1 MTGAVTAIEHVLG
14 RTRWAARSYQR
25 YPAPEVARIVSAVAA
40 AAQTN
45 ARQLAESA
53 VGESGRGVVTD
64 RTRTHMA
71 CANAARE
78 FHHGSDLVSPRVNVS
93 DASRALAEIPRPAGV
108 VLALLP
114 AHAAFAHGCVATLLA
129 LMTRNAIVISCPA
142 AEPGC
147 AEGVRLLATAAA
159 AAGAP
164 DGVIQCLAEQ
174 TAPLTAD
181 LLADGLVD
189 LVVAPPGT
197 TADPDRAAGGVP
209 VLVDLSVDPSVVAA
223 QVMDSASFDNALLG
237 VTESV
242 LVVTDEV
249 AEPVT
254 TELTRHGAA
263 VLDGAAARR
272 LSRYLFPDGRPAG
285 EAAGRDA
292 AWIAHRAGIRV
303 DPATR
308 VLVAPF
314 DLVVPEEPLVHGTR
328 APVLGM
334 VRVTDVTRGVTAARS
349 VVRAGGP
356 GLAAAVHSTDPA
368 VILRFCTEVPV
379 ARVVVNAAST
389 TAGRDGDAGLAGAV
403 AAGMAVAGRQSP
415 GLRPEHLLS
424 WTRVTSN
431 GIQPGLIAHLAASE
445 SGVAER
451 GPVPPYPVASNARQG
466 VR

>member
-1 MTGAVTAIEHVLG
+1 VTGAVTAIEHVLG
-14 RTRWAARSYQR
+14 RARWAARAYQR
-25 YPAPEVARIVSAVAA
+25 YSAPEVARIVSAVAA
-40 AAQTN
+40 AAQAN
-45 ARQLAESA
+45 AGQLAESA
-53 VGESGRGVVTD
+53 VRESGRGVVTD

-78 FHHGSDLVSPRVNVS
+78 LHDGPDLVSPRVNAS
-93 DASRALAEIPRPAGV
+93 DLDASRALAEIPRPAGV

-114 AHAAFAHGCVATLLA
+114 AHAAFAHGCVATQLA
-129 LMTRNAIVISCPA
+129 LMTRNAIVVMCPA
-142 AEPGC
+142 AEPGWT
-147 AEGVRLLATAAA
+147 EGIRLLATSAA

-164 DGVIQCLAEQ
+164 DGVIQCLAPP
-174 TAPLTAD
+174 TAE
-181 LLADGLVD
+181 LLADGRVD

-197 TADPDRAAGGVP
+197 TGDPDPVPGGVP
-209 VLVDLSVDPSVVAA
+209 VLVDASVDPTVVAA
-223 QVMDSASFDNALLG
+223 QVMDSVSFDNGLLG

-254 TELTRHGAA
+254 TELTRRGAA

-272 LSRYLFPDGRPAG
+272 LRRYLFPDGRPAA

-314 DLVVPEEPLVHGTR
+314 DLVIPEEPFVHGTR

-334 VRVTDVTRGVTAARS
+334 VRATDVTRGVTAAGA

-356 GLAAAVHSTDPA
+356 GLGAAVHSTDPA
-368 VILRFCTEVPV
+368 VILRFGTEVPV

-389 TAGRDGDAGLAGAV
+389 TAGSDGDGGLAGAV
-403 AAGMAVAGRQSP
+403 AAGMAVGGGRSP

-424 WTRVTSN
+424 WTRLTSN
-431 GIQPGLIAHLAASE
+431 GMQPALRAEHAAPE
-445 SGVAER
+445 TRVADR